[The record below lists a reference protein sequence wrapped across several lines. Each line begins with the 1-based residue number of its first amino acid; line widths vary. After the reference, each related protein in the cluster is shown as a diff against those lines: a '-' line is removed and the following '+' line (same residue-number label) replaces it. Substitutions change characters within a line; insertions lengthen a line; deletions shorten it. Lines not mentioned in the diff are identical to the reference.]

1 MSPER
6 QDSLLKQWKLT
17 EQELTEIVQQNPSMR
32 GLMLGYVAEY
42 KLRKMYFSD
51 PCFENVHKSDDHD
64 RKKKGD
70 LTVTYKGR
78 EFRIECKSLQTNS
91 IEKND
96 AGYFGKYQCDASDRR
111 TIKVGSKMVD
121 TTCLLVGEF
130 DIIAVNLFS
139 FENKWIFAFALNED
153 LPRST
158 YRKYPRTVQQRLL
171 ATLMPV
177 SLPLQAPYTES
188 PIPLLERL
196 LSRAS
201 R

>member
-1 MSPER
+1 M
-6 QDSLLKQWKLT
+6 
-17 EQELTEIVQQNPSMR
+17 TEIVRQNPSMR

-42 KLRKMYFSD
+42 KLRKIHFSD

-91 IEKND
+91 IKETES
-96 AGYFGKYQCDASDRR
+96 GYLGKYQCDASDRR
-111 TIKVGSKMVD
+111 TIKVGSKMVE
-121 TTCLLVGEF
+121 TTCLLVDEF

-139 FENKWIFAFALNED
+139 FEEKWEFAFALNED

-158 YRKYPRTVQQRLL
+158 YQKYPPSVQRHLL

-177 SLPLQAPYTES
+177 SLPLQAPYIES